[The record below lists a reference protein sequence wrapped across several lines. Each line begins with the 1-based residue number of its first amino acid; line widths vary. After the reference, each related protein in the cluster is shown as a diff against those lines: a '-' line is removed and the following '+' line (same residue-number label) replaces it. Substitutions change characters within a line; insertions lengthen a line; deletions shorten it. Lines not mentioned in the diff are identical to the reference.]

1 MKKNN
6 EMESQDLR
14 VDNDIQVSEDG
25 HSIIA
30 YLETWFDVER
40 KFGVDLSAEDA
51 WLNLNAMYDPFA
63 DKLVMAYE
71 VSTDD
76 NYTPTENEIALVKA
90 MIAEKIQE
98 LYNQTPQEFC
108 REVQQEDHLQMEEQT

>member
-63 DKLVMAYE
+63 DKLVT
-71 VSTDD
+71 VRRR
-76 NYTPTENEIALVKA
+76 YTWVCVRSAGRHIS
-90 MIAEKIQE
+90 
-98 LYNQTPQEFC
+98 
-108 REVQQEDHLQMEEQT
+108 R